1 MSSCSQCILCNFDIN
16 IEFILK
22 KIKNVL
28 YGMKHDYVKHKEMS
42 STNTFKVSYEPSTG
56 GGNERVFLFWSND
69 KVGFIDHVQ
78 FSQNFLH

>member
-1 MSSCSQCILCNFDIN
+1 
-16 IEFILK
+16 
-22 KIKNVL
+22 
-28 YGMKHDYVKHKEMS
+28 MS

-78 FSQNFLH
+78 FFPIFSSLKANMSDDLKTMNGALGIPVLQINL